1 MSITQFFRILW
12 ARRMLIGATTAV
24 ALFATLL
31 VAWIMPPRYEATS
44 RVMLDIVKPDPVTGQ
59 TIAPQWSRAYVG
71 TQLQMVTDPQ
81 IAERVAV
88 KAGWVD
94 SPELAQEYRESGA
107 AGRMEYRRWLAQRV
121 IDNTTAAMVPGSNI
135 LEITYAS
142 TSPEP
147 AAKLADLVR
156 DAFVEESLE
165 NRRAA
170 AQRNAEWFQTQLEE
184 VQGALADAQQAKT
197 NFERANGVV
206 LTDDLIDTDTT
217 RLRALAGSTPATQ
230 TQTMTGGGVAPSAGQ
245 LAQIDAAIAA
255 ASRTLGPNHP
265 SLVQLRQQRAALASS
280 VARESAS
287 QPRFVTSGPTLESLY
302 NEQQARVLQ
311 KAGAANEA
319 RRLATDVIVLRER
332 YQETAAR
339 AAQLEQEA
347 QSNESG
353 LTLLNDAVVPQARTF
368 PNYPFLMIVSLA
380 AGLGIGVLASLLL
393 ELFKRRVRGVEE
405 LQLIDAPVL
414 GAMHEAADTNQKTG
428 RPFARLRGEQFA
440 T

>member
-1 MSITQFFRILW
+1 M
-12 ARRMLIGATTAV
+12 
-24 ALFATLL
+24 
-31 VAWIMPPRYEATS
+31 
-44 RVMLDIVKPDPVTGQ
+44 
-59 TIAPQWSRAYVG
+59 
-71 TQLQMVTDPQ
+71 
-81 IAERVAV
+81 
-88 KAGWVD
+88 
-94 SPELAQEYRESGA
+94 
-107 AGRMEYRRWLAQRV
+107 
-121 IDNTTAAMVPGSNI
+121 
-135 LEITYAS
+135 
-142 TSPEP
+142 
-147 AAKLADLVR
+147 R